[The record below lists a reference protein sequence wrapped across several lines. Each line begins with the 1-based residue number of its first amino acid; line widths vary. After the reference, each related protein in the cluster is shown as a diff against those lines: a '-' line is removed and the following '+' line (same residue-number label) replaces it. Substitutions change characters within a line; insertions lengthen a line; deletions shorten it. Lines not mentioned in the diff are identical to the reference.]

1 MTGPA
6 PLVDR
11 TVAAFRQSFG
21 GDPLVVAFAP
31 GRVNLI
37 GDHTDYNDGFALP
50 CALQVGTVVAIAP
63 LDDDSVIARAIDLD
77 GAADSFRIDQPIPLL
92 SAGQWQNHVRG
103 IAAGVAQFGLPLR
116 GARLVISGDIPQGN
130 GLSSSASLGVALALG
145 LAALGGELAPD
156 RQTLARI
163 AQWAEHN
170 YVGCACGIMDQIA
183 SAYGQPDCAVLLDCR
198 NLEVQPVA
206 FPGDAAI
213 MVVPSGVA
221 RGLVDSAYNE
231 RRAQCTLAAE
241 HYGVSAL
248 RDLDVEML
256 EAARHGCDEIVY
268 RRARHV
274 VTENARTL
282 QAANAIEHG
291 DLFTLGD
298 AMRASH
304 ASLKADF
311 EVSVP
316 AVDALVDCLN
326 DVIGSEGGARMTGG
340 GFGGCVVAVVPKTR
354 MTVINRALSGHWE
367 RTGIPPQQVLLARP
381 SPGATL
387 IAV

>member
-21 GDPLVVAFAP
+21 GDPVVVAFAP

-77 GAADSFRIDQPIPLL
+77 GASDSFRIDIPIPLL

-206 FPGDAAI
+206 FPRDAAI

-248 RDLDVEML
+248 RDLDVKML

-354 MTVINRALSGHWE
+354 MTMINRALSGHWK

>member
-77 GAADSFRIDQPIPLL
+77 GAADSFRIDIPIPLL

-248 RDLDVEML
+248 RDLDVKML

-291 DLFTLGD
+291 DLFTLGN